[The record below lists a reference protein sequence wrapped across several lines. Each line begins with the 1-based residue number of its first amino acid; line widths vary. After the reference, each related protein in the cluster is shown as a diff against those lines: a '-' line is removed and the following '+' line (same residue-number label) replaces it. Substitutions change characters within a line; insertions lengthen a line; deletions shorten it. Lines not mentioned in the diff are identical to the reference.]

1 MKFFPCLAQLS
12 QRKNVITRIKR
23 KYRSLKYTL
32 ICPKICIEFVHICN
46 YHFSLYNSIASAH
59 REHKRESCDINRDKQ
74 WKLLFS
80 FMSLCMSQF
89 QTLPSPPPRERTQ
102 AFDFFKNYIANS
114 LLQGKNWWANSSPPG
129 YVKRWQIPHAREHM
143 SLIEFNKPVY
153 TNQSLLKYI
162 KKYIKLPSKTSTSF
176 VRLFCTNQT
185 FTNSSFSPLTHNSV
199 YIECKVANGNHKD
212 TFTLIIL
219 CQIPRGFRVLV

>member
-1 MKFFPCLAQLS
+1 
-12 QRKNVITRIKR
+12 
-23 KYRSLKYTL
+23 
-32 ICPKICIEFVHICN
+32 
-46 YHFSLYNSIASAH
+46 
-59 REHKRESCDINRDKQ
+59 
-74 WKLLFS
+74 
-80 FMSLCMSQF
+80 MSLCMSQF
-89 QTLPSPPPRERTQ
+89 QTLPSPPPWERTQ

-162 KKYIKLPSKTSTSF
+162 KKYIKLPSKMSTSF
-176 VRLFCTNQT
+176 VRLFSTNQT

-199 YIECKVANGNHKD
+199 YIECKGKPQGHIHTHNSLSNPKGFYSASIMSGPWEHRA
-212 TFTLIIL
+212 I
-219 CQIPRGFRVLV
+219 QMSRGGGHVWNWLVHYWRYFLHSDI